1 MHPAKASVVTD
12 LNKRLNDS
20 PFIFVADYTGLNVSQ
35 FSELRSRLDK
45 AGARCSV
52 VKNSY
57 LRLALK
63 GAGLPDLGEFR
74 GQTAIIVGDK
84 DVAAAAKVLKNFTA
98 EFKKPTVRTGVV
110 DRLVVTVEQI
120 QTIADLPS
128 RDVLLSQLLG
138 VLSAPASTLVR
149 LLNEPASQLARV
161 LQAKADQGGGAESAK
176 ATESAEPAPA
186 PAAAQENAPSENSAP
201 AAYAAP
207 ATENANS

>member
-20 PFIFVADYTGLNVSQ
+20 PFFFVADYTGLDVIQ
-35 FSELRSRLDK
+35 FSELRTRLDK
-45 AGARCSV
+45 AGARCQV

-57 LRLALK
+57 LRLAVK
-63 GAGLPDLGEFR
+63 GAGLPDLGELR
-74 GQTAIIVGDK
+74 GQNAIVTGEK

-110 DRLVVTVEQI
+110 DRLIVSSEQI
-120 QTIADLPS
+120 QAIADLPS

-138 VLSAPASTLVR
+138 VLSAPASKLVR

-161 LQAKADQGGGAESAK
+161 LQAKADQGEKGA
-176 ATESAEPAPA
+176 
-186 PAAAQENAPSENSAP
+186 
-201 AAYAAP
+201 
-207 ATENANS
+207 